1 MVRKRMSSASPR
13 SYWRLG
19 TAFLILTAIAAV
31 STLTQVNEFLLA
43 MDDTLQVSRDDD
55 DLDTTVAAGHLHPLS
70 SMHRV
75 TAKATFS
82 IGQLLRPKNRFVIWN
97 VISFHL
103 IRQMFV
109 TRLATRWELPR
120 ILEHGQIENE
130 FDQGR

>member
-1 MVRKRMSSASPR
+1 MVRKRMSSAPPR

-43 MDDTLQVSRDDD
+43 MDDALQVSRD

-75 TAKATFS
+75 KAKATFT

-97 VISFHL
+97 RISFHL

-120 ILEHGQIENE
+120 ILEHGHIENE
-130 FDQGR
+130 FDKGR